1 MRQFTIKE
9 NLASTQEAEQP
20 KKREFIPSTSKSKLN
35 SGYQVAKI
43 DKDTQEVNT
52 LTEPGHLRATK
63 NSKRGLESI
72 GIEDLFLI
80 HSEWFKKARK
90 KKVTFTP

>member
-9 NLASTQEAEQP
+9 NLASTRDAIQP
-20 KKREFIPSTSKSKLN
+20 RKREFIPSVSKAKLK

-80 HSEWFKKARK
+80 HSEWFKKTRK
-90 KKVTFTP
+90 K

>member
-9 NLASTQEAEQP
+9 NLASTREDEQP
-20 KKREFIPSTSKSKLN
+20 KKREFIPSTSKAKLK

-63 NSKRGLESI
+63 NSKRHLESI
-72 GIEDLFLI
+72 GIENLFLI
-80 HSEWFKKARK
+80 HSEWFKKPRK
-90 KKVTFTP
+90 KKVTFNP

>member
-9 NLASTQEAEQP
+9 NLASTRDAIQP
-20 KKREFIPSTSKSKLN
+20 KKREFIPSTSKAKLK

-43 DKDTQEVNT
+43 DKETQEVNT

-80 HSEWFKKARK
+80 HSEWFKKTRK
-90 KKVTFTP
+90 K